1 MSRAADAL
9 PLLRTGIPGPRSIAL
24 GERLARVESRNI
36 TTLDPRPIFWQEA
49 WRANVADVDD
59 NIFIDL
65 TSGFGV
71 AFAGHSNPRV
81 AAALGRQAAVLPHAL
96 GDVYPAAAKVALLE
110 KLASIAPGDLA
121 ISILGSDGAD
131 AVEAALKTAALH
143 TGRPGVLAFEGGYH
157 GLTYGALAATWRS
170 DFRGPFL
177 QQLNPHVRFAPYPA
191 GEPDAV
197 AGSMEATREQVLA
210 QLDAAEREGFPIGAV
225 IVEPI
230 LGRGGLV
237 MPPPEF
243 LPWLRELCDGR
254 SRVLIFDEVY
264 TGMGRTGAWFAC
276 EHTGVAPDVLA
287 VGKAL
292 TGSIPLS
299 AAIGTPSVMAAW
311 PRSTGEA
318 IHTSTFLGN
327 PAACAAALAQIAEIE
342 AGGLLAR
349 AHDLGAMIEAR
360 TAGWVTSKKVMA
372 RRGAGLLQGVRL
384 ASPAAGLGAALRALE
399 AGVIIMAEGDGSVL
413 AITPPACISETQLE
427 TALDSLE
434 SAIA

>member
-1 MSRAADAL
+1 MARAADAL
-9 PLLRTGIPGPRSIAL
+9 PLLRTEVPGPHSIAL

-49 WRANVADVDD
+49 WRANVADVDG
-59 NIFIDL
+59 NVFIDL

-81 AAALGRQAAVLPHAL
+81 AEALGRQAAVLPHAL

-110 KLASIAPGDLA
+110 KLASIAPGELG

-191 GEPDAV
+191 GDPDAV
-197 AGSMEATREQVLA
+197 PGSLEQTRQHVLA
-210 QLDAAEREGFPIGAV
+210 QLDAADRDGFPIGAV

-230 LGRGGLV
+230 LGRGGLIV
-237 MPPPEF
+237 PPRDF
-243 LPWLRELCDGR
+243 LPWLRDLCDGR

-276 EHTGVAPDVLA
+276 DHAGVVPDIMA

-311 PRSTGEA
+311 PPSTGEA

-327 PAACAAALAQIAEIE
+327 PAACAAALAQIDEID

-349 AHDLGAMIEAR
+349 GRELGTLIEAR
-360 TAGWVTSKKVMA
+360 TAGWVSTKKVQA
-372 RRGAGLLQGVRL
+372 RRGLGLLQGVRL
-384 ASPAAGLGAALRALE
+384 HAPAAGLTAALRALE
-399 AGVIIMAEGDGSVL
+399 AGVIVMAEGDGSVL
-413 AITPPACISETQLE
+413 AITPPACITEIQLE
-427 TALDSLE
+427 AALDILE
-434 SAIA
+434 SAIG